1 MVIVGVRYEDA
12 LCRVSARKQAQSG
25 RHGLHLVSVRF
36 SPAERKNVDTA
47 DKDENTRR
55 AEHGSEREGAR
66 DTRASETEI
75 GDRERRSGG
84 SGGTSER
91 TATRV
96 VGEGQRNV
104 RDTFSRHR
112 PRQIRLISWTNPRRH
127 PRECVCTCKGWL
139 GDGQWCSLY
148 SARRKI
154 VVRYNVYT
162 TRLVLVHVL
171 DLISSFFYLLL
182 PRTLLCIHNDPAS
195 AEKHPIPRG

>member
-1 MVIVGVRYEDA
+1 MRYEDA

-84 SGGTSER
+84 EWGDERANGDASGGGR
-91 TATRV
+91 TA
-96 VGEGQRNV
+96 
-104 RDTFSRHR
+104 
-112 PRQIRLISWTNPRRH
+112 
-127 PRECVCTCKGWL
+127 
-139 GDGQWCSLY
+139 
-148 SARRKI
+148 
-154 VVRYNVYT
+154 
-162 TRLVLVHVL
+162 
-171 DLISSFFYLLL
+171 
-182 PRTLLCIHNDPAS
+182 
-195 AEKHPIPRG
+195 